1 MKKFLLL
8 SHICGTFWRIYGWLP
23 GWFPCQCKPVTQ
35 LRNALLYIIGPGI
48 SGMTI
53 AYARWLIRNF
63 GALVKFTV
71 DYSAI
76 NEYMYVYIMES
87 VLEARLEFVWIE
99 PKDFH
104 LFLDWIKR
112 RSSAALSRR
121 ESFWLQKANTNIFGY
136 GSTINRLPRRGY
148 SWSHPSRYWTDIW
161 KAMEGNKELL
171 RTSLQIQ
178 KYVPF
183 PIWHLQG
190 FLGNHSYSQPCFLSS
205 EGYLQGLGQQ
215 VLTNDI
221 RSMLT
226 ADDGLRFASQRYY
239 LQGRKTMGDV
249 SDFSDFSD

>member
-35 LRNALLYIIGPGI
+35 LSNALLYIIGPGI

-104 LFLDWIKR
+104 LFLDSIKR

-183 PIWHLQG
+183 LIWHLPRFSWKSLVLTAMFSFIRRLSTRARPTG
-190 FLGNHSYSQPCFLSS
+190 INERYPVDAHRRWRTSVCVPAILSS
-205 EGYLQGLGQQ
+205 GKE
-215 VLTNDI
+215 
-221 RSMLT
+221 
-226 ADDGLRFASQRYY
+226 DDGWCEWF
-239 LQGRKTMGDV
+239 
-249 SDFSDFSD
+249 